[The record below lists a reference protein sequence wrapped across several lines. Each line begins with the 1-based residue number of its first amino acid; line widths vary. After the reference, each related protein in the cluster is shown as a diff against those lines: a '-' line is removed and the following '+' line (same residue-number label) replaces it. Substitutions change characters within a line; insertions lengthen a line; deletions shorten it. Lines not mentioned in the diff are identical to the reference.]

1 MPKKR
6 VFIDTNAILPCVSI
20 GEWRRLC
27 GHYAVETV
35 RTVVDETQRGDTTR
49 RKYVVVEKEML
60 LSTLTSVHDITEKN
74 RADFMIRLKALH
86 PKIEMD
92 AGERDL
98 LAHILAHE
106 KPAPDILVLTTSDR
120 AAIRACC
127 TLQWGDCLV
136 SLERLLEDAGSP
148 PKSLAQLEGHDRE
161 AWLIQ
166 VRTGFRL
173 GLVK

>member
-6 VFIDTNAILPCVSI
+6 VFIDRNAILPCVSI

-49 RKYVVVEKEML
+49 RKYVLVEKEML
-60 LSTLTSVHDITEKN
+60 LSTLASVHDITEKN

-92 AGERDL
+92 AGE
-98 LAHILAHE
+98 
-106 KPAPDILVLTTSDR
+106 
-120 AAIRACC
+120 
-127 TLQWGDCLV
+127 
-136 SLERLLEDAGSP
+136 
-148 PKSLAQLEGHDRE
+148 
-161 AWLIQ
+161 
-166 VRTGFRL
+166 
-173 GLVK
+173 

>member
-1 MPKKR
+1 
-6 VFIDTNAILPCVSI
+6 
-20 GEWRRLC
+20 
-27 GHYAVETV
+27 V

-136 SLERLLEDAGSP
+136 SLERLLKDAGSP

>member
-1 MPKKR
+1 MTALEWPKKR

-20 GEWRRLC
+20 GGGGS

-35 RTVVDETQRGDTTR
+35 RTVVDETQRG
-49 RKYVVVEKEML
+49 
-60 LSTLTSVHDITEKN
+60 
-74 RADFMIRLKALH
+74 
-86 PKIEMD
+86 D

-106 KPAPDILVLTTSDR
+106 KPAPDILILTTSDR

-136 SLERLLEDAGSP
+136 SLERLLKDAGSP
-148 PKSLAQLEGHDRE
+148 PKALAQLEGHDRE